1 MKKPVVLLAG
11 IAIFC
16 IIIPVLISVLF
27 YGNQND
33 NLSDSIKKI
42 DKLEKSPYEKVDSK
56 SPTISVY
63 NSKTGKVQSMDIETF
78 LYGVL
83 SMEMSSE
90 FSEEALKAQA
100 VAARTYI
107 IYKIENNIKAGH
119 KGADI
124 CTDYN
129 HCQAYASYEE
139 LKEQKGDKWIGESYP
154 IIKQAVDDTKGQ
166 ILTYDDKAILP
177 LYFSTSSGMTENSE
191 EVFMTQYPYLKSV
204 SSPYEENSPKYYTES
219 TIDKSEFID
228 LLKNKYAD
236 ISISKDDLEKQINI
250 IERTTAGSVKLIQ
263 MGNKQLT
270 GREIRSIFDLNSSN
284 FDISFVGDDV
294 VFEVKGYG
302 HGVGMSQWGA
312 EGMANKSY
320 TYDEILFH
328 YYTDTDIKDMY

>member
-33 NLSDSIKKI
+33 DLSIDKI
-42 DKLEKSPYEKVDSK
+42 DKPEKSPYEKVDSQ

-63 NSKTGKVQSMDIETF
+63 NSKTGKVQNMDIETF

-107 IYKIENNIKAGH
+107 IYKMENNMKAGH

-139 LKEQKGDKWIGESYP
+139 LKEQKGDKWIRESYP

-166 ILTYDDKAILP
+166 ILTYNDKAILP

-191 EVFMTQYPYLKSV
+191 DVFMTNYPYLKSV

-219 TIDKSEFID
+219 VIDISRFID
-228 LLKNKYAD
+228 ILKNKYGD
-236 ISISKDDLEKQINI
+236 ISISKNDLKNKIKI
-250 IERTTAGSVKLIQ
+250 IDRTTAGSVKSIQ
-263 MGNKQLT
+263 IGNKQLT
-270 GREIRSIFDLNSSN
+270 GRDIRSIFDLNSSN
-284 FDISFVGDDV
+284 FDISFAEDIV
-294 VFEVKGYG
+294 VFKVTGYG

-312 EGMANKSY
+312 EGMANNSY

-328 YYTDTDIKDMY
+328 YYTNTDIKDMY

>member
-33 NLSDSIKKI
+33 DLSIDKI
-42 DKLEKSPYEKVDSK
+42 DKPEKSPYEKVDSQ

-63 NSKTGKVQSMDIETF
+63 NSKTGKVQNMDIETF

-107 IYKIENNIKAGH
+107 IYKMENNMKAGH

-139 LKEQKGDKWIGESYP
+139 LKEQKGDKWIRESYP

-166 ILTYDDKAILP
+166 ILTYNDKAILP

-191 EVFMTQYPYLKSV
+191 DVFMTNYPYLKSV

-219 TIDKSEFID
+219 VIDISRFID
-228 LLKNKYAD
+228 ILKNKYGD
-236 ISISKDDLEKQINI
+236 ISISKNDLKNKIKI
-250 IERTTAGSVKLIQ
+250 IDRTTAGSVKSIQ
-263 MGNKQLT
+263 IGNKQLT
-270 GREIRSIFDLNSSN
+270 GRDIRSIFDLNSSN
-284 FDISFVGDDV
+284 FDISFAEDIV
-294 VFEVKGYG
+294 VFKVKGYG

-312 EGMANKSY
+312 EGMAQKNYK
-320 TYDEILFH
+320 YDEILFH
-328 YYTDTDIKDMY
+328 YYTDTQIKDIY

>member
-1 MKKPVVLLAG
+1 MKKPMILLLG
-11 IAIFC
+11 TVIFC
-16 IIIPVLISVLF
+16 VIIPVLISVLF
-27 YGNQND
+27 YGNEND
-33 NLSDSIKKI
+33 NLSNAIKKI
-42 DKLEKSPYEKVDSK
+42 DKLEKSPYEKVDSQN
-56 SPTISVY
+56 PTISVY
-63 NSKTGKVQSMDIETF
+63 NSKTDKVQNMDIETF

-107 IYKIENNIKAGH
+107 IYKIENNIKSGH

-139 LKEQKGDKWIGESYP
+139 LKEQKGDKWIKESYP
-154 IIKQAVDDTKGQ
+154 IIKRAVDDTKGQ

-204 SSPYEENSPKYYTES
+204 SSPYEENSPKYYTEK
-219 TIDKSEFID
+219 TIDKNTFVD
-228 LLKNKYAD
+228 LLKSRYTN
-236 ISISKDDLEKQINI
+236 ISMSKDDLENQVRI
-250 IERTTAGSVKLIQ
+250 IERTTAGSVKIIQ
-263 MGNKQLT
+263 IGNKQLN
-270 GREIRSIFDLNSSN
+270 GREMREIFDLNSSN
-284 FDISFVGDDV
+284 FDIAFVEDTV
-294 VFEVKGYG
+294 VFKVKGYG

-312 EGMANKSY
+312 EGMANKSH

>member
-33 NLSDSIKKI
+33 DLSIDKI
-42 DKLEKSPYEKVDSK
+42 DKPEKSPYEKVDSQ

-63 NSKTGKVQSMDIETF
+63 NSKTGKVQNMDIETF

-107 IYKIENNIKAGH
+107 IYKMENNMKAGH

-139 LKEQKGDKWIGESYP
+139 LKEQKGDKWIRESYP

-166 ILTYDDKAILP
+166 ILTYNDKAILP

-191 EVFMTQYPYLKSV
+191 DVFMTNYPYLKSV

-219 TIDKSEFID
+219 VIDISRFID
-228 LLKNKYAD
+228 ILKNKYGD
-236 ISISKDDLEKQINI
+236 ISISKNDLKNKIKI
-250 IERTTAGSVKLIQ
+250 IDRTTAGSVKSIQ
-263 MGNKQLT
+263 IGNKQLT
-270 GREIRSIFDLNSSN
+270 GRDIRSIFDLNSSN
-284 FDISFVGDDV
+284 FDISFAEDIV
-294 VFEVKGYG
+294 VFKVKGYG
-302 HGVGMSQWGA
+302 HGVGMS
-312 EGMANKSY
+312 
-320 TYDEILFH
+320 
-328 YYTDTDIKDMY
+328 